1 MGAGAL
7 SCVDSGINRVNIIG
21 LVTALRAEA
30 NCVSPARIPFNVI
43 MPVDDHAVLW
53 LSGMGAQAARTAAE
67 GLHQHGVTALVSFG
81 VAGALSPNL
90 KPGDLVL
97 PDAIHADTQLPVNI
111 AWRDRLQKLLPADV
125 TVVNGILADSA
136 VPLTGE
142 KAKLNLA
149 QATNACAVDMESGA
163 IAAVAATAGI
173 PFIAVRAIIDPIQFS
188 PPEALL
194 GAVYPDGG
202 VNSMRLIALLLKRS
216 VHVSTLL
223 HMGVGMRAA
232 RKTLSRVIQSAGAGL
247 GGQAADRTV

>member
-7 SCVDSGINRVNIIG
+7 PCVDSGINRVHMIG

-30 NCVSPARIPFNVI
+30 NCVSPARIPFNAI
-43 MPVDDHAVLW
+43 MPVNDLAVLW

-67 GLHQHGVTALVSFG
+67 GLHQHGVTALVSLG
-81 VAGALSPNL
+81 VAGALGPNL

-97 PDAIHADTQLPVNI
+97 PDAIYADAQFPVNM

-136 VPLTGE
+136 VPLTSE

-173 PFIAVRAIIDPIQFS
+173 PFIAVRAIIDPIRFS

-194 GAVYPDGG
+194 GAVYPDGR

-223 HMGVGMRAA
+223 HMGAGMRAA
-232 RKTLSRVIQSAGAGL
+232 RKTLSRVIQSAGEGL
-247 GGQAADRTV
+247 GSQAVDRTI

>member
-7 SCVDSGINRVNIIG
+7 SCADSRINHVNMIG

-30 NCVSPARIPFNVI
+30 SCVSPAHIPFNAI
-43 MPVDDHAVLW
+43 MLVNDLAVLW
-53 LSGMGAQAARTAAE
+53 LSGMGAQAARAAAE

-81 VAGALSPNL
+81 VAGALDPNL

-97 PDAIHADTQLPVNI
+97 PDAIHAGTQFPVNI
-111 AWRDRLQKLLPADV
+111 AWRDWLQKLLPADV
-125 TVVNGILADSA
+125 TVVNGILANSA

-142 KAKLNLA
+142 KAKLKLA

-223 HMGVGMRAA
+223 HMGAGMHAA

-247 GGQAADRTV
+247 GSQAADRTV